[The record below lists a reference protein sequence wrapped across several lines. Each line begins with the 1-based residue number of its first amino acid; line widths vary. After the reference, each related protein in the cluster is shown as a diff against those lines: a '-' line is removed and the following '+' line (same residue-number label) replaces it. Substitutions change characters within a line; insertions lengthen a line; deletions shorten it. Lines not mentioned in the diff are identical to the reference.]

1 MNQVIDWLQELNQ
14 MLMKQPLLLKIII
27 GLMLISFVLFSLY
40 LVLSFIFFPIMY
52 LYNHLT
58 DKNQTNVLSKE
69 DFLFGQLTEKIQGN
83 TIGEVMEIGSESARS
98 VYPAKFYRLQDQEEN
113 HLLPVG
119 TKVLIIDFDEQGI
132 ALVVQSKNI
141 KTLIKEE

>member
-58 DKNQTNVLSKE
+58 DKNQTNVLSRE

-113 HLLPVG
+113 HFLPVG